1 MRFVISHRLEVIVK
15 GCKLWID
22 RRKKQENQ
30 GVLFQ
35 QMSQG
40 KPMGFGV
47 LRFKIKTHR

>member
-1 MRFVISHRLEVIVK
+1 LLK
-15 GCKLWID
+15 GASFGLIEE
-22 RRKKQENQ
+22 KKQENHE
-30 GVLFQ
+30 VLSQ